1 MIKSE
6 YTRLLAELEMEYHET
21 WTKHLTQYTKQLF
34 TMQKEYNIAVD
45 KINQEFIFGK
55 SE

>member
-6 YTRLLAELEMEYHET
+6 YTRLLAELEMEYHEN
-21 WTKHLTQYTKQLF
+21 WTKHLSRYTKQLI
-34 TMQKEYNIAVD
+34 TMQEEYNIAVE

>member
-6 YTRLLAELEMEYHET
+6 YMRLLDELETEYHEN
-21 WTKHLTQYTKQLF
+21 WTEHLTRYTKQLVI
-34 TMQKEYNIAVD
+34 MQEEYDIAVE
-45 KINQEFIFGK
+45 KIKREFVFGQ